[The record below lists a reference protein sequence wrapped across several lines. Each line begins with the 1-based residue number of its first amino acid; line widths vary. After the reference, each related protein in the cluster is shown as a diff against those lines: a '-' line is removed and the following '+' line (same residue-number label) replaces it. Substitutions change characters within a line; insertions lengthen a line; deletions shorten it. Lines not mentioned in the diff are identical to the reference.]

1 MRIEPAPLDGAATI
15 ELDLRGDERGFFARM
30 YCEREFAAAGL
41 ETRFVQAN
49 NSSNAQ
55 RGTLRGLH
63 YQLPPDTEVKLVR
76 CIRGALWDV
85 IVDVRPGSPS
95 FGRWFGAELTAQN
108 RRMMY
113 VPRGFAHGFITLTDD
128 SELIYFVSDF
138 YEPKQ
143 ERGLRW
149 NDPKIA
155 IDWPIA
161 PSVISDKDA
170 NWPDFESDW
179 HGVEA
184 FRP

>member
-1 MRIEPAPLDGAATI
+1 MRIEPAPLEGAATI

-30 YCEREFAAAGL
+30 YCEKEFAVAGL

-161 PSVISDKDA
+161 PSVISEKDA

-184 FRP
+184 FRK

>member
-128 SELIYFVSDF
+128 SELIYFVSAF

-155 IDWPIA
+155 IDWPVA
-161 PSVISDKDA
+161 PSVISEKDA

-179 HGVEA
+179 HGIEA
-184 FRP
+184 FRR

>member
-30 YCEREFAAAGL
+30 FCEKEFAAAGL

-161 PSVISDKDA
+161 PSVISEKDA

-184 FRP
+184 FRK

>member
-30 YCEREFAAAGL
+30 FCEKEFAAAGL

-128 SELIYFVSDF
+128 SELIYFVSAF

-155 IDWPIA
+155 IDWPVA
-161 PSVISDKDA
+161 PSVISEKDA

-179 HGVEA
+179 HGIEA
-184 FRP
+184 FRR

>member
-1 MRIEPAPLDGAATI
+1 MRIEPAPLEGAATI

-30 YCEREFAAAGL
+30 YCEKEFAAAGL

-161 PSVISDKDA
+161 PSVISEKDA

-184 FRP
+184 FRK

>member
-128 SELIYFVSDF
+128 SGLIYFVSDF

-179 HGVEA
+179 HGIEA
-184 FRP
+184 FRR

>member
-1 MRIEPAPLDGAATI
+1 MRIEPAPLEGAATI

-30 YCEREFAAAGL
+30 YCEKEFAAAGL

-85 IVDVRPGSPS
+85 IVDVRPGSRS

-161 PSVISDKDA
+161 PSVISEKDA

-184 FRP
+184 FRK

>member
-1 MRIEPAPLDGAATI
+1 MRIAPAPLEGAATI

-30 YCEREFAAAGL
+30 YCEKEFAAAGL

-161 PSVISDKDA
+161 PSVISEKDA

-184 FRP
+184 FRK

>member
-30 YCEREFAAAGL
+30 FCEKEFAAAGL

-128 SELIYFVSDF
+128 SELIYFVSAF

-184 FRP
+184 FRR

>member
-30 YCEREFAAAGL
+30 FCEKEFAAAGL

-155 IDWPIA
+155 IDWPVA
-161 PSVISDKDA
+161 PSVISEKDA

-179 HGVEA
+179 HGIEA
-184 FRP
+184 FRR